1 MDSNKIVLKKKNL
14 KTLEKADEIQRLISS
29 GTAETIT
36 ELDLSHN

>member
-1 MDSNKIVLKKKNL
+1 MNSNKVVLKKKNL
-14 KTLEKADEIQRLISS
+14 KSLEKAEEIQKLISS